1 MTIRNVIVMIW
12 FTAAF
17 PFFQDQAWAQNYIQ
31 SFKYGRID
39 WSNGVVDAYGR
50 GVPPSNPAN
59 SAQAR
64 AMAKKGAVDAA
75 RKNLLMIIES
85 IHVDS
90 NTVIKNLLERQ
101 TVMDGSLLG
110 LVRKAYLVDV
120 NYRSDGTVDA
130 TLTMELGGFFTDLVL
145 PASIQT
151 IKPLLQPSVPDR
163 AKGEYYTGL
172 VIDCRGFQVK
182 SAMAPLIM
190 DEDGQEVYGPTYVSR
205 DYAIRDRV
213 AGYARDL
220 ETAKTN
226 SRVAPNPLILKGI
239 RVAGTGISDV
249 VISNADAAKIRGNA
263 SHLDLLQKC
272 RVIIVID

>member
-1 MTIRNVIVMIW
+1 MTIRNVTFVIW
-12 FTAAF
+12 FVAAF
-17 PFFQDQAWAQNYIQ
+17 IIFQTPALAQNYIQ
-31 SFKYGRID
+31 SFTYGKID
-39 WSNGVVDAYGR
+39 WSNGVVDAHGK
-50 GVPPSNPAN
+50 GIPPSNPDNA
-59 SAQAR
+59 AQAR
-64 AMAKKGAVDAA
+64 AMAKKEAVDAA
-75 RKNLLMIIES
+75 RQNLLKILES

-90 NTVIKNLLERQ
+90 NTVIKNLLEGQVVLRE
-101 TVMDGSLLG
+101 VLLE
-110 LVRKAYLVDV
+110 LVRKAHLVDV

-130 TLTMELGGFFTDLVL
+130 TVTMELDGIFIDLVL
-145 PASIQT
+145 PASIRT
-151 IKPLLQPSVPDR
+151 IKPLLQPNAADR
-163 AKGEYYTGL
+163 AKGEYYSGL

-182 SAMAPLIM
+182 SAMAPLIT

-213 AGYARDL
+213 TGYATDI

-226 SRVAPNPLILKGI
+226 PRVAPNPLILKGI